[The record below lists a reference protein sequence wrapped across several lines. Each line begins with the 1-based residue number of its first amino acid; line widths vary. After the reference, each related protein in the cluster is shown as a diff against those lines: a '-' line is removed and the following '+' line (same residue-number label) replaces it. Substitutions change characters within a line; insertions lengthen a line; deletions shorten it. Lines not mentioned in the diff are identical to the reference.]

1 MTQPLIKLL
10 LLTALAVVGY
20 FAVRGSR
27 RVMHRVVWRAG
38 VVVALV
44 AAVVSVVFPNALT
57 WVAHK
62 LGVGRGADLLL
73 YMLTVAFMLV
83 SVVLFRRLAD
93 MESKYVAL
101 ARAVAIQ
108 QADGKGAS
116 TRPTQPALSPE
127 AVDAGRAG
135 RPETTP

>member
-1 MTQPLIKLL
+1 MGTLSQAKTMTQPLIKLL

-27 RVMHRVVWRAG
+27 RALHRVVWRAG

-44 AAVVSVVFPNALT
+44 AAVVTVVFPDALT
-57 WVAHK
+57 WVANK
-62 LGVGRGADLLL
+62 VGVGRGADLLL
-73 YMLTVAFMLV
+73 YMVTIALMLV

-93 MESKYVAL
+93 LERKYVAL
-101 ARAVAIQ
+101 ARALAIQ
-108 QADGKGAS
+108 QAQGESGQKAGLDS
-116 TRPTQPALSPE
+116 
-127 AVDAGRAG
+127 GRAG

>member
-27 RVMHRVVWRAG
+27 RALHRVVWRGG

-44 AAVVSVVFPNALT
+44 AAVVSVLFPNALT
-57 WVAHK
+57 WVANRV
-62 LGVGRGADLLL
+62 GVGRGADLLL
-73 YMLTVAFMLV
+73 YMVTIAFMLV

-93 MESKYVAL
+93 LERKYVAL
-101 ARAVAIQ
+101 ARAVAIM
-108 QADGKGAS
+108 QAEGDGGA
-116 TRPTQPALSPE
+116 RVAGAE
-127 AVDAGRAG
+127 FGRAG
-135 RPETTP
+135 RPEKTA

>member
-1 MTQPLIKLL
+1 MAQPLIKIL
-10 LLTALAVVGY
+10 LLTGIAVVGY

-27 RVMHRVVWRAG
+27 RALHRAVWRGG

-62 LGVGRGADLLL
+62 VGVGRGADLLL
-73 YMLTVAFMLV
+73 YLLTIAFMLV

-93 MESKYVAL
+93 LERKYVAL
-101 ARAVAIQ
+101 ARAAAIL
-108 QADGKGAS
+108 QADGDTSRTATAETDRAS
-116 TRPTQPALSPE
+116 QQEKTA
-127 AVDAGRAG
+127 
-135 RPETTP
+135 